1 MDDRTPEES
10 ELRLIR
16 AQLES
21 LARQHKRQVEV
32 FEKIYKEV
40 RDIRGVMVVMLIV
53 FLLAL
58 LIFALRSGVL

>member
-21 LARQHKRQVEV
+21 LARQYKRQVEI
-32 FEKIYKEV
+32 FEKISTEV
-40 RDIRGVMVVMLIV
+40 RDIRGVMVVMLII
-53 FLLAL
+53 FLLTL
-58 LIFALRSGVL
+58 LIYALRSGIL